1 MPINKNAYI
10 RYNILD
16 KCFRNIGKMYFID
29 DLVAV
34 VNEQLKEINP
44 NLSVSKRQIL
54 EDIKFMESS
63 EGFGANIMRVRY
75 GKQVYYRYENPKF
88 SINNKPLTQEE
99 INSIRS
105 SIEVLMRFEGLPQ
118 LEWFYDVLP
127 LLQNKLSVNRDRR
140 PVVSFDFNKDLKGL
154 SYFKVLF
161 EAILN
166 KNVLRVKYKSFV
178 EPFEDEFNFHPYHL
192 KEYNN
197 RWYVLG
203 YNEQKKKETWNLAI
217 DRIRQVE
224 VTGLPYKES
233 DIDWEDYFYDIIGVT
248 RPEGHD
254 PVEVVLSFTKQ
265 RAPYVISKPL
275 HPSQKHRE
283 KDGRLE
289 VRLRVIP
296 NNELMSTLLS
306 FCPDIDILEPSDL
319 REKFFEIVR
328 SYSMHRDFLRD
339 ENVKGKGNQSV

>member
-16 KCFRNIGKMYFID
+16 KCFRNIGNMYFIE
-29 DLVAV
+29 DLVETL
-34 VNEQLKEINP
+34 NEALKDIDP
-44 NLSVSKRQIL
+44 NLSVTKRQVY
-54 EDIKFMESS
+54 EDIKFMESE
-63 EGFGANIMRVRY
+63 EGFGAEICRIRY
-75 GKQVYYRYENPKF
+75 GKRVYYRYKNSKF

-105 SIEVLMRFEGLPQ
+105 SIEVLSRFEGLPQ

-127 LLQNKLSVNRDRR
+127 LLQNKLSVNLEQR

-161 EAILN
+161 ESIIN

-178 EPFEDEFNFHPYHL
+178 EPFENEFNFHPYHL

-203 YNEQKKKETWNLAI
+203 YNEQNKKDSWNLAL
-217 DRIRQVE
+217 DRIQQVE
-224 VTGLPYKES
+224 VTGLPYRES

-248 RPEGHD
+248 WPEGQD
-254 PVEVVLSFTKQ
+254 PVEVVLSFTTQ

-289 VRLRVIP
+289 VRIHVIP
-296 NNELMSTLLS
+296 NNELMSTILS
-306 FCPDIDILEPSDL
+306 FCPDVEILEPLDL
-319 REKFFEIVR
+319 RVKFFEIIR
-328 SYSMHRDFLRD
+328 SY
-339 ENVKGKGNQSV
+339 Q